1 MVKNAEELK
10 NDLLQYN
17 ERTGPLFKMK
27 DDPRI
32 TKIGKFIRRK
42 RLDEFAQ
49 LINVLKGEMSLVG
62 PRPHELEEVAQYKK
76 HHKKLLMIK
85 PGITGLA
92 QVSGSSDLDFEK
104 EVKLDT
110 YYIENW
116 SLFLDVQILFKTLI
130 VFIKGDQSA
139 C

>member
-116 SLFLDVQILFKTLI
+116 SLFLDIQILFKTLI

>member
-1 MVKNAEELK
+1 
-10 NDLLQYN
+10 
-17 ERTGPLFKMK
+17 
-27 DDPRI
+27 
-32 TKIGKFIRRK
+32 
-42 RLDEFAQ
+42 
-49 LINVLKGEMSLVG
+49 MSLVG
-62 PRPHELEEVAQYKK
+62 PRPHEMEEVAQYKK

-92 QVSGSSDLDFEK
+92 QVNGSSDLDFEK

-116 SLFLDVQILFKTLI
+116 SLFLDVQILFKTLV
-130 VFIKGDQSA
+130 VFIRGDETA